1 MQKFFLIFGSIII
14 VIGLIFT
21 RIRFLLVLDPDT
33 ELFIN
38 ILNRNCSKKET
49 DLDGDLPSNI
59 KGKNKT

>member
-49 DLDGDLPSNI
+49 DLDADLPSNI

>member
-14 VIGLIFT
+14 VIGLIFA

-33 ELFIN
+33 ELFLTL
-38 ILNRNCSKKET
+38 LNRNCSKKGT
-49 DLDGDLPSNI
+49 DFDGDLLSNI